1 MAKTSSRSFNQ
12 YSGLDRHN
20 QMQNMPSATER
31 LQDSLNWGPGTARDT
46 VLKNQ
51 FSWALPLSDR
61 PATPVGRSTRDPSR
75 ALEMM
80 SRGTARP
87 GQVDAAIGLA
97 RWNQQNQ
104 DPLDQVLA
112 MGAAAPTIPQS
123 IGTTAPYMDRG
134 ANVNYARQN
143 GTLPNIQQMYNQYNM
158 SRNGNWMDQHGNI
171 FGGRSTPAVAKS
183 NSAIRQAFSS
193 PSNYMMPKNFGL

>member
-20 QMQNMPSATER
+20 QMQHMPSATER
-31 LQDSLNWGPGTARDT
+31 LQDPLNWGPGTARDT

-87 GQVDAAIGLA
+87 GQVQAAFGLA
-97 RWNQQNQ
+97 QLQQQNQ
-104 DPLDQVLA
+104 DPLDQVLG
-112 MGAAAPTIPQS
+112 MGMQPPAIGANIPQS
-123 IGTTAPYMDRG
+123 VGAPPMSYGPSQPQLFSQSAGNPALTA
-134 ANVNYARQN
+134 
-143 GTLPNIQQMYNQYNM
+143 
-158 SRNGNWMDQHGNI
+158 SRRSLGNAIM
-171 FGGRSTPAVAKS
+171 GGRRAFG
-183 NSAIRQAFSS
+183 NSGIPIR
-193 PSNYMMPKNFGL
+193 PY

>member
-1 MAKTSSRSFNQ
+1 
-12 YSGLDRHN
+12 
-20 QMQNMPSATER
+20 MQNMPSATER
-31 LQDSLNWGPGTARDT
+31 LQDPLNWGPGTARDT

-61 PATPVGRSTRDPSR
+61 PATPVGRSTRDLSR

-87 GQVDAAIGLA
+87 EQVDAAIGLA

-112 MGAAAPTIPQS
+112 MG
-123 IGTTAPYMDRG
+123 
-134 ANVNYARQN
+134 YARQN

-183 NSAIRQAFSS
+183 NSAISQAFSS
-193 PSNYMMPKNFGL
+193 PSNYT